1 MKNIKTIVNL
11 VIVFAYTLV
20 MLLSAYLSQNVTR
33 LYDDF
38 HTDIPFPLS
47 IFYQLNGI
55 ISQNIFMTIIIS
67 VVLFLVSFL
76 ILNLI
81 TKKLTKMNLTILYV
95 ILIGIIPI
103 IILIIM
109 FMIYYPI
116 TQLSGT
122 IS

>member
-33 LYDDF
+33 LYADF
-38 HTDIPFPLS
+38 NTDIPFPLS

-55 ISQNIFMTIIIS
+55 INQNIFMTIVITT
-67 VVLFLVSFL
+67 VLFIVSFL
-76 ILNLI
+76 LLNLL
-81 TKKLTKMNLTILYV
+81 TKKLSKINLIIIYV

-103 IILIIM
+103 IILVIS

-116 TQLSGT
+116 SQLTGT